1 MGSIDLRRARP
12 SAQETAMERQR
23 GISKP
28 VERASRWLGTIQ
40 NREEGPVAGAPSG
53 CRYLLCRR
61 GRRTRS
67 RRDQGRGDAEEYTM
81 SEAEIML
88 VLGFVMPRTINEHDG
103 LYDHEIADLLRAM
116 GRRLKTGGRIDRIIG
131 RRLETTA

>member
-1 MGSIDLRRARP
+1 
-12 SAQETAMERQR
+12 
-23 GISKP
+23 
-28 VERASRWLGTIQ
+28 
-40 NREEGPVAGAPSG
+40 
-53 CRYLLCRR
+53 
-61 GRRTRS
+61 
-67 RRDQGRGDAEEYTM
+67 M

-131 RRLETTA
+131 RRLETTASDDVAKERAEMAENLVKIKAWEYENADAIEAAMNEADAAGNGAKTDICTR